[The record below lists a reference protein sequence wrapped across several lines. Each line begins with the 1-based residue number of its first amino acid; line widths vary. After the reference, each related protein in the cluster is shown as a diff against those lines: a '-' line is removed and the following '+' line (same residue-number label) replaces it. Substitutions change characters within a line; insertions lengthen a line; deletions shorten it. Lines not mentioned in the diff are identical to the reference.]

1 MELRD
6 TRMDPKPL
14 LFALLALP
22 LLGCQQT
29 KPQTAVSGCDPALAS
44 CAELSSK
51 EGGFY
56 MQPIGVHK
64 EDLEYRIAELRRWLK
79 WQRELQLGLTD
90 EPFGT
95 NLETLGVSL
104 REDIELNLRLSPEDR
119 ELLLQSWDQPLLA
132 QE

>member
-1 MELRD
+1 
-6 TRMDPKPL
+6 MDPKPL
-14 LFALLALP
+14 LFALLTLP
-22 LLGCQQT
+22 LLGCQHTQ
-29 KPQTAVSGCDPALAS
+29 PQTAASGCNPVLAS
-44 CAELSSK
+44 CAELSAP

-64 EDLEYRIAELRRWLK
+64 EDLEYRIAELRRWLQ

-95 NLETLGVSL
+95 NLEALGVSL

-119 ELLLQSWDQPLLA
+119 ELLLQSWDRPLLA

>member
-1 MELRD
+1 
-6 TRMDPKPL
+6 MDPKPL
-14 LFALLALP
+14 LFALLTLP

-29 KPQTAVSGCDPALAS
+29 KPQTAASGCNPALAS
-44 CAELSSK
+44 CAELSAQ

-95 NLETLGVSL
+95 NLEALGVSL

-119 ELLLQSWDQPLLA
+119 ELLLQSWDRPLLA

>member
-1 MELRD
+1 
-6 TRMDPKPL
+6 MDPKPL
-14 LFALLALP
+14 LFALIALP
-22 LLGCQQT
+22 LLGCQPT
-29 KPQTAVSGCDPALAS
+29 KPQTAASGCDPALAS
-44 CAELSSK
+44 CAELSAP

-95 NLETLGVSL
+95 NLEALGVSL

-119 ELLLQSWDQPLLA
+119 ELLLQSWDRPLLA

>member
-1 MELRD
+1 
-6 TRMDPKPL
+6 MDPKPL
-14 LFALLALP
+14 LFALLTLP

-29 KPQTAVSGCDPALAS
+29 QPQTAASGCSLALAS
-44 CAELSSK
+44 CAELAAP

-64 EDLEYRIAELRRWLK
+64 EDLEYRIAELRRWLQ

-95 NLETLGVSL
+95 NLEALGVSL

-119 ELLLQSWDQPLLA
+119 ELLLQSWDRPLLA